1 MNYYNLALAS
11 LISGFGILLSL
22 LNIKNDSGK
31 KINNILFLILIT
43 LEMFLS
49 KVFLKDIMQMM
60 VNFTLLFVFTYL
72 FITNKNI
79 NNGLVYSLFIF
90 LLMALI
96 EIILSVLLNLVV
108 NFNNYYSDNINISI
122 IIFSTLIS
130 LFMFLITKI
139 KFIKK
144 AINKISL
151 NDKVIFVFIVFLV
164 ILSVLIIENNKIVL
178 KENDLSILINVFIY
192 LSIIFGLS
200 LVIYLSY
207 KKNIMYERYNQTL
220 DFVEEYEKIIDEQGK
235 RNHEFNNQLL
245 VLYGYLNNKKE
256 LKNYLDSITKDH
268 KTGQNYFIRQLSH
281 FPNGGLKG
289 LLYYK
294 ISKMK
299 ENNIKYYLYVSN
311 DIKKKLKNIDIKKY
325 KDITKVFGV
334 LLDNA
339 IEAAIESKDKEVVMD
354 FKVDGN
360 YIIFNISNTYDKK
373 DDLNNVGTKRF
384 TTKGLGHGFGLSL
397 VKDIIKNNNYLD
409 LSTSFTEKEFI
420 QTFLI
425 DLK

>member
-49 KVFLKDIMQMM
+49 KVFLKDIMQMT

-130 LFMFLITKI
+130 LFMFLITKV

-144 AINKISL
+144 AIDKISL
-151 NDKVIFVFIVFLV
+151 NDKVIFVFIAFLI

-256 LKNYLDSITKDH
+256 LKNYLHSITKDH
-268 KTGQNYFIRQLSH
+268 KTGQNYFIRQLSR

-299 ENNIKYYLYVSN
+299 DNNIKYYLYVSN

-339 IEAAIESKDKEVVMD
+339 IEAATESKDKEVVMD

>member
-49 KVFLKDIMQMM
+49 KVFLKDIMQMT

-130 LFMFLITKI
+130 LFMFLITKV

-144 AINKISL
+144 AIDKISL
-151 NDKVIFVFIVFLV
+151 NDKVIFIFIVFLI

-299 ENNIKYYLYVSN
+299 DNNIKYYLYVSN

-339 IEAAIESKDKEVVMD
+339 IEAATESKDKEVVMD

>member
-130 LFMFLITKI
+130 LFMFLITKV

-144 AINKISL
+144 AIDKISL
-151 NDKVIFVFIVFLV
+151 NDKVIFIFIVFLI

-192 LSIIFGLS
+192 LSIIFGLF

-207 KKNIMYERYNQTL
+207 KKNIIYERYNQTL

-245 VLYGYLNNKKE
+245 VIYGYLNNKKE

-268 KTGQNYFIRQLSH
+268 KTGQNYFIRQLSR

-299 ENNIKYYLYVSN
+299 DNNIKYYLYVSN

-339 IEAAIESKDKEVVMD
+339 IEAATESKDKEVVMD

>member
-1 MNYYNLALAS
+1 MNYYSLAFAS
-11 LISGFGILLSL
+11 LISGFGILFSL
-22 LNIKNDSGK
+22 LNIKNDNGRK
-31 KINNILFLILIT
+31 VNNILFLVLIT

-49 KVFLKDIMQMM
+49 KVFLKDVMQML

-72 FITNKNI
+72 FISNKNL
-79 NNGLVYSLFIF
+79 NHALVYSLFIF

-96 EIILSVLLNLVV
+96 EIIFSVLLNLVI

-122 IIFSTLIS
+122 IVFSTLIS
-130 LFMFLITKI
+130 LFMVLITKI
-139 KFIKK
+139 NIIKRS
-144 AINKISL
+144 INKINL
-151 NDKVIFVFIVFLV
+151 NDKIIFIFIIFL
-164 ILSVLIIENNKIVL
+164 IIFGVLITENNKIVL
-178 KENDLSILINVFIY
+178 KENDLSILINIFIY
-192 LSIIFGLS
+192 LSIIFGLF

-207 KKNIMYERYNQTL
+207 KKNILYERYNQTL
-220 DFVEEYEKIIDEQGK
+220 EFVGEYEKIIDEQGK

-268 KTGQNYFIRQLSH
+268 KTGQNYFIRQLSR

-311 DIKKKLKNIDIKKY
+311 DINKKLKNIDIKKY

-339 IEAAIESKDKEVVMD
+339 IEAAIESKDKEIVMD

-409 LSTSFTEKEFI
+409 LSTSFNEKEFI